1 MKNNKLLQSAIIFAS
16 VLTLPSLSWAKP
28 AGADQIHLTTSAPKK
43 TGDAAFSYMV
53 EWRRGSD
60 VTHRANGL
68 TFISGPGSKK
78 PTTDVA
84 AAKKIAKALND
95 AMTYESPHDR
105 GATAVAIKG
114 KPEVLIANK
123 DGFDFTRVTFRD
135 YSNQELKYSV
145 PGSFSSATKGVAIDI
160 VYAADVEYIEGFSI
174 GVERKTN
181 GGHIRVQINGDEP
194 VEIITDGKTT
204 QQIEQEL
211 AKALAGKAQVS
222 TTPIYPNYVESGSR
236 NYKPFD
242 GSEVQLTSLNT
253 DSIIVDIN
261 DTGLGVLTKFK
272 FPDVNKPT
280 DVAGK
285 MPYFV
290 GVLVVAAIG
299 YFFYTSRKIK
309 EQEQQDQ
316 A

>member
-1 MKNNKLLQSAIIFAS
+1 MKNNKILQSAIIFAS
-16 VLTLPSLSWAKP
+16 ALTMPTLALAKP
-28 AGADQIHLTTSAPKK
+28 AGADQIRLITSTPKK
-43 TGDAAFSYMV
+43 NGDAAFSYMV

-68 TFISGPGSKK
+68 TFISGPDSKR
-78 PTTDVA
+78 PTTDIE

-105 GATAVAIKG
+105 GATAIATKG

-181 GGHIRVQINGDEP
+181 GGYVRVQINGDEP
-194 VEIITDGKTT
+194 VEIKTDGKTT

-222 TTPIYPNYVESGSR
+222 TIPIYPNYVESGSR

-253 DSIIVDIN
+253 DSITIDIN

-272 FPDVNKPT
+272 FPDVNKPA
-280 DVAGK
+280 DIAGK

-290 GVLVVAAIG
+290 GALVIGAIG
-299 YFFYTSRKIK
+299 YFFYISRKNK
-309 EQEQQDQ
+309 EQEQQDE